1 MADETF
7 TPKRV
12 KENPSTGTIRGDV
25 SKFII
30 NPLKDLFKEKEDVPK
45 FDTKL
50 PEVKITAATAEK
62 VIKKAINSDDQPSL
76 KDLATTADLKL
87 KAEEDPKTKGL
98 VDALIFATGGP
109 LPDFSN
115 KTKTEIAD
123 NLAANDLNIYKVS
136 DTKFININ
144 TGENIYQN
152 IGKNQLTSQA
162 MNGLLEA
169 GYSLGQMLTIAID
182 LAAGEKWNLTQKLDK
197 LYDKMYEGGGFRDPN
212 TMSEQVTKT
221 LTEYGVPF
229 GLASKLLRPLNVVLK
244 SKLSKIQNRG
254 ARYVSKGITSVGM
267 NAASFGAAEFVVG
280 NRGDTIDPP
289 DFFGLIDNPEVKYEG
304 EEGKSGR
311 DLAMARLKNKIRF
324 GYAGTKIGAT
334 WGLIG
339 RAAPLG
345 LKYGLKATGKGFT
358 YGGRLA
364 NATVVSPITKLATG
378 QLPLTGNRFIP
389 KVMYSKT
396 IVPGA
401 SRLAAE
407 GIRKGGK
414 LFFFYYVPSNS

>member
-7 TPKRV
+7 TSKSV
-12 KENPSTGTIRGDV
+12 KESPSTGTRRGDV

-30 NPLKDLFKEKEDVPK
+30 NPLKDLFKEKENEPK

-50 PEVKITAATAEK
+50 PEIKITKETAEK
-62 VIKKAINSDDQPSL
+62 VIKKAINSDNQPSL
-76 KDLATTADLKL
+76 KDLATTADIKL
-87 KAEEDPKTKGL
+87 KAEENPETAGWVK
-98 VDALIFATGGP
+98 ALMFATGAP
-109 LPDFSN
+109 SSESLYDDKL
-115 KTKTEIAD
+115 KTQI
-123 NLAANDLNIYKVS
+123 ANDLAFNNDNIIKINNKTYVNT
-136 DTKFININ
+136 DT
-144 TGENIYQN
+144 GQNIYQN

-169 GYSLGQMLTIAID
+169 GYSFGQMLTIPID

-334 WGLIG
+334 WGLIC

-345 LKYGLKATGKGFT
+345 LKYGLKATG
-358 YGGRLA
+358 
-364 NATVVSPITKLATG
+364 
-378 QLPLTGNRFIP
+378 
-389 KVMYSKT
+389 
-396 IVPGA
+396 
-401 SRLAAE
+401 
-407 GIRKGGK
+407 
-414 LFFFYYVPSNS
+414 

>member
-62 VIKKAINSDDQPSL
+62 VIKKAINNDDQPSL
-76 KDLATTADLKL
+76 KDLANTADLKL
-87 KAEEDPKTKGL
+87 KAEENPETAGWVKS
-98 VDALIFATGGP
+98 LIFATGGQTP
-109 LPDFSN
+109 EISS
-115 KTKTEIAD
+115 KKKTEIAND
-123 NLAANDLNIYKVS
+123 LALNDLNIYKVS

-169 GYSLGQMLTIAID
+169 GYSFGQMITIPID
-182 LAAGEKWNLTQKLDK
+182 LAADEKWELTQKLDN
-197 LYDKMYEGGGFRDPN
+197 LYDKMYKGADLRDPN

-221 LTEYGVPF
+221 LVEYGLPF
-229 GLASKLLRPLNVVLK
+229 GLATKILRPLNILLK

-289 DFFGLIDNPEVKYEG
+289 D
-304 EEGKSGR
+304 R
-311 DLAMARLKNKIRF
+311 DWE
-324 GYAGTKIGAT
+324 T
-334 WGLIG
+334 
-339 RAAPLG
+339 
-345 LKYGLKATGKGFT
+345 
-358 YGGRLA
+358 
-364 NATVVSPITKLATG
+364 
-378 QLPLTGNRFIP
+378 
-389 KVMYSKT
+389 
-396 IVPGA
+396 
-401 SRLAAE
+401 
-407 GIRKGGK
+407 
-414 LFFFYYVPSNS
+414 